1 MLGFFKCNNYIL
13 GYKIFIFQGGF
24 MNIFDILNSK
34 LLYILVALGLLIIF
48 LICVMFFLRAK
59 KRAKELGIADE
70 KVKATIKSS
79 LVFSIVPSIAVIIG
93 LITLTPL
100 LGIPWPWFRLSVVG
114 SLPYELTAADLAVKG
129 LGYQDLT
136 AYQASADPSAIGTI
150 MFTMTIS
157 ILGGMIFNI
166 FFLEKYHKKVS
177 GVGTKSSPFRELA
190 LSVLTFGMVTV
201 FFPIEF
207 LKSKTHAAVAITS
220 ILVTLILGQIS
231 KKYKIDWLADFIMS
245 FALIIGMAAGVFFEG
260 VL

>member
-1 MLGFFKCNNYIL
+1 
-13 GYKIFIFQGGF
+13 

-177 GVGTKSSPFRELA
+177 GLGTKSSPFRELA

>member
-1 MLGFFKCNNYIL
+1 MD
-13 GYKIFIFQGGF
+13 
-24 MNIFDILNSK
+24 IFDMLNSR
-34 LLYILVALGLLIIF
+34 LLYILVAIGLLIIF
-48 LICVMFFLRAK
+48 LICLMFFIRAK
-59 KRAKELGIADE
+59 KRAKELGIEND
-70 KVKATIKSS
+70 KIKATIKSS
-79 LVFSIVPSIAVIIG
+79 LIFSIVPSIAVIIG

-129 LGYQDLT
+129 LGYADLT
-136 AYQASADPSAIGTI
+136 AYQTSADVTAIGTI
-150 MFTMTIS
+150 MFTMTIA
-157 ILGGMIFNI
+157 ILGGMLFNI

-177 GVGTKSSPFRELA
+177 GVGAKPSPFRELA

-201 FFPIEF
+201 FFPVEF

-220 ILVTLILGQIS
+220 ILVTILLGKIS
-231 KKYKIDWLADFIMS
+231 KKYKVTWLADFIMS

>member
-1 MLGFFKCNNYIL
+1 
-13 GYKIFIFQGGF
+13 

>member
-1 MLGFFKCNNYIL
+1 
-13 GYKIFIFQGGF
+13 

-166 FFLEKYHKKVS
+166 FFLEKYHKTVS

>member
-1 MLGFFKCNNYIL
+1 
-13 GYKIFIFQGGF
+13 

-129 LGYQDLT
+129 LGYQDLAT
-136 AYQASADPSAIGTI
+136 YQASADPSAIGTI

>member
-1 MLGFFKCNNYIL
+1 
-13 GYKIFIFQGGF
+13 
-24 MNIFDILNSK
+24 MNILDILNSR
-34 LLYILVALGLLIIF
+34 LLYILVAIGLLIIF
-48 LICVMFFLRAK
+48 SICLMFFVRAK
-59 KRAKELGIADE
+59 KRAKELGIEDE
-70 KVKATIKSS
+70 KIKTTIKSS

-93 LITLTPL
+93 LITLSPL

-129 LGYQDLT
+129 LGYADLA
-136 AYQASADPSAIGTI
+136 AYQGSTDVTVIGTI
-150 MFTMTIS
+150 MFTMTVS
-157 ILGGMIFNI
+157 IIGGMLFNI

-177 GVGTKSSPFRELA
+177 GVGAKPSPFRELA

-201 FFPIEF
+201 FFPVEF

-220 ILVTLILGQIS
+220 ILVTITLGRIS
-231 KKYKIDWLADFIMS
+231 KKYKIGWLADFIMS